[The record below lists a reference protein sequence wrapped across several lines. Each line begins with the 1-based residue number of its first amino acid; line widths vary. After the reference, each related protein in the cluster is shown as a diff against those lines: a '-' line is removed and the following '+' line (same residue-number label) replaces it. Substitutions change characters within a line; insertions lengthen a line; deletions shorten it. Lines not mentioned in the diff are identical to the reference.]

1 MKLIVE
7 GSSHS
12 YWHSWQTIIVYM
24 IICYSQLLSRF
35 ICRVGWRP
43 YVGEELQ
50 RFVQKDND
58 DFSLEISEFDDK
70 QKKILPAQHVRS
82 LLHVAQCTVY
92 R

>member
-1 MKLIVE
+1 M
-7 GSSHS
+7 
-12 YWHSWQTIIVYM
+12 
-24 IICYSQLLSRF
+24 
-35 ICRVGWRP
+35 
-43 YVGEELQ
+43 GEELQ